1 MPKEI
6 THWLIASRVS
16 EALKGSAIGDILSAN
31 PFCLK
36 LGAVFPD
43 ALFYNRNGK
52 ETKRFLTLSD
62 EFHGAGGE
70 DTYRIVQDLHHAAK
84 DAVEKGPIIALMTG
98 IICHI
103 QADSSFHPLVYY
115 LSGNDDDPEPGAK
128 AKAVGAH
135 RRFESLMDLFFC
147 GGASNLKKYSL
158 KDYLLKAEMPSHE
171 LLGKALS
178 KIASEKDWP
187 DLNEVMDRAFNF
199 FSFMQ
204 NLSHNQVLSR
214 FLYTLDR
221 FFPDKWR
228 EITALF
234 YGPQLN
240 KKISIMTEPITYKNP
255 VTGQESTQRLEEIF
269 QIAVEK
275 TVTIIRGAERAV
287 LSGEL
292 NLELGIGPSLS
303 FGLEKVSKE
312 DAKYFAD
319 KPVI

>member
-6 THWLIASRVS
+6 THWQIASRVS
-16 EALKGSAIGDILSAN
+16 EELKGSEIGDLLSIN

-52 ETKRFLTLSD
+52 ETERFLTLSE

-70 DTYRIVQDLHHAAK
+70 DTYRIIHDLHHVAK
-84 DAVEKGPIIALMTG
+84 DSDERGPIIALMSG
-98 IICHI
+98 IISHI
-103 QADSSFHPLVYY
+103 QTDSSFHPLVYY
-115 LSGNDDDPEPGAK
+115 LSGNYDDPEPETRSK
-128 AKAVGAH
+128 AIGAH

-147 GGASNLKKYSL
+147 RGPSNLNNYSL
-158 KDYLLKAEMPSHE
+158 KDYLLKAEMPSHKLFGQA
-171 LLGKALS
+171 LL

-187 DLNEVMDRAFNF
+187 DLNDVMDRAFNF

-204 NLSHNQVLSR
+204 NLSHNQILSR
-214 FLYTLDR
+214 FFYALER
-221 FFPDKWR
+221 FFPDKWG
-228 EITALF
+228 EIIALF

-240 KKISIMTEPITYKNP
+240 KKISIMRRPITYKNP
-255 VTGQESTQRLEEIF
+255 VTGRESTQRLEEIF

-275 TVTIIRGAERAV
+275 TAAIIRGAEHA
-287 LSGEL
+287 LLNGESD
-292 NLELGIGPSLS
+292 LEIGIGPSLS
-303 FGLEKVSKE
+303 FGLEKVPKE

-319 KPVI
+319 KPII